1 MNTTADLLDA
11 LRAHLAAFEVPA
23 LFSVRLT
30 TSPCGPHV
38 SAQLPGHHPAQLA
51 AGLLAWADT
60 LTEVT
65 TTAWRVPDGDCLH
78 LTVIGQLSAGVT
90 VEVYGGMPFTGR
102 GIGAELVPH
111 STTTVPLAALR
122 AMATP
127 EEVTLG

>member
-1 MNTTADLLDA
+1 MSTTADLLDA

-30 TSPCGPHV
+30 TSTCGPHV
-38 SAQLPGHHPAQLA
+38 SAQLPGHHRPQIA

-65 TTAWRVPDGDCLH
+65 TTVWRVPAGDCLH
-78 LTVIGQLSAGVT
+78 LTVTGQLPGGVT

-102 GIGAELVPH
+102 GIGAELVPQ

-127 EEVTLG
+127 DEVTP